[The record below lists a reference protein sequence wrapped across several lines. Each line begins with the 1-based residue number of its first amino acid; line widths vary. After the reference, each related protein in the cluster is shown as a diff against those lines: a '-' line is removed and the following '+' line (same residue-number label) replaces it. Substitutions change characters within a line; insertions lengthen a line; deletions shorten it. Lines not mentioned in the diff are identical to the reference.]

1 MQTKTPV
8 PLKAPLARY
17 ANYFEVGHNRYEF
30 LVDFGQ
36 FHPETDKV
44 ALHTR
49 IALGPPHAKMLS
61 RLLSDAIRAYEAKS
75 GEIASVGESGDGLA
89 AVLRTLPNIER
100 RAVAARQRAQSAST
114 DSIPDPARRSP
125 SKR

>member
-1 MQTKTPV
+1 MRRTKPSA
-8 PLKAPLARY
+8 PPKAPLARY

-49 IALGPPHAKMLS
+49 IALGPPHAKLLW
-61 RLLSDAIRAYEAKS
+61 RLLSDAIRAYETKS
-75 GEIASVGESGDGLA
+75 GEIASLDETGDALA
-89 AVLRTLPNIER
+89 AVLRTLPNFVRGAAEARR
-100 RAVAARQRAQSAST
+100 RALGGPAV
-114 DSIPDPARRSP
+114 DPVRRP
-125 SKR
+125 APKR